1 LPRCGS
7 SSPQRHRA
15 LAAATSAQSRSEDS
29 DGESALEIAIRIDHR
44 SNEDV
49 ALLLIRAG
57 APLDDVDR
65 RNLCGLAAISTTAV
79 QVLMDHNVAISDLRD
94 DFGQT
99 PLHIATG
106 YAPSDAALL
115 SKLVDCG
122 VDLDAISGEPHYAT
136 CSAYAIVA
144 DSVDAL
150 RLFVLRGA
158 NVDGAGWHGGVLLH
172 DLIHLYSYE
181 CVILLLAAG
190 ADVTA
195 RDREG
200 RTPCL
205 LAATQMRPRLQ
216 SLMPFVHA
224 MLAAGADLDA
234 ADPNG
239 ETPRQ
244 FLTRRQI
251 IVDPSQVE
259 AARREIAKTRLDF
272 VRDRAI
278 EVCVGLQPLQL
289 DALQMCVILQHAC
302 GPVARLIAFH
312 QWWKIAT
319 TVKHFK
325 SNE

>member
-57 APLDDVDR
+57 APLDDVKPSC
-65 RNLCGLAAISTTAV
+65 LCVLAGVSTTAV

-94 DFGQT
+94 YIGQT

-106 YAPSDAALL
+106 YAPSDAVLL

-122 VDLDAISGEPHYAT
+122 VDLDAISGGSHYAT

-150 RLFVLRGA
+150 RFFLLRGA

-172 DLIHLYSYE
+172 DMIYVYSYE

-200 RTPCL
+200 RTACV
-205 LAATQMRPRLQ
+205 LALASAEFQP
-216 SLMPFVHA
+216 LMPFLHA

-244 FLTRRQI
+244 VLTRRQI

-272 VRDRAI
+272 VRTRAL

-289 DALQMCVILQHAC
+289 DALQMCEILLFAC
-302 GPVARLIAFH
+302 GPLAPVIAFH
-312 QWWKIAT
+312 HWWKIAT